1 MWPLQCRVVE
11 YQDNLDSDSKSKRSC
26 FCGIVPA
33 VSLLCVVL
41 LFSTLFFAQRYNEK
55 LLRWKM
61 NIKKLKNDNCKNQCR
76 TGGSHALP
84 EGIISNTSD
93 LEMRHLWDLP
103 MTKTIENKEN
113 ASTNLFAMAVGIKQ
127 KDLVNK
133 LVKKFL
139 SSNFVVMLFHYD
151 GIVDEWNDFE
161 WNNHV
166 IHVAVAN
173 QSKWWFAKR
182 FLHPDIVAE
191 YGYIFLWDE
200 DLGVEHFHP
209 DRYVSIIKSEGLEIS
224 QPALDSNKSE
234 VHHQITA
241 RGRRSNVHRR
251 IYKTGGSGKRCDESS
266 TAPPCTGWVEMMA
279 PVFSRAA
286 WRCVWYMIQN
296 DLIHAWGLDMQ
307 LGYCAQGDRTKN
319 VGVVDAEYIVHYGHP
334 TLGGLDVNEVSSR
347 TKDHRV
353 DVRRLSYRE
362 LQVFRKRWQKAVE
375 EDDCWVDPFQ

>member
-1 MWPLQCRVVE
+1 MQKMNTHSREILE
-11 YQDNLDSDSKSKRSC
+11 ADSKSKRSC
-26 FCGIVPA
+26 LCGMVPT

-41 LFSTLFFAQRYNEK
+41 LFTSSFFVQCYNEK
-55 LLRWKM
+55 LLRWRM
-61 NIKKLKNDNCKNQCR
+61 NIQKLGKDNCKNQCR
-76 TGGSHALP
+76 PGGSHALP
-84 EGIISNTSD
+84 EGIISDTSN

-103 MTKTIENKEN
+103 VTKTIENKEN
-113 ASTNLFAMAVGIKQ
+113 AATNLFAMAVGIKQ

-133 LVKKFL
+133 MVKKFL
-139 SSNFVVMLFHYD
+139 ASNFVVMLFHYD

-161 WNNHV
+161 WNNQV
-166 IHVAVAN
+166 IHVSVAN

-200 DLGVEHFHP
+200 DLGVEHFNP
-209 DRYVSIIKSEGLEIS
+209 DKYISIIKSEGLEIS
-224 QPALDSNKSE
+224 QPALDTENSE

-251 IYKTGGSGKRCDESS
+251 IYKPVGSGKGCDGSS

-279 PVFSRAA
+279 PVFSRAS

-334 TLGGLDVNEVSSR
+334 TLGGSDVNEVSSQA
-347 TKDHRV
+347 KNHRV

-375 EDDCWVDPFQ
+375 EDECWVDPFQ

>member
-1 MWPLQCRVVE
+1 MQNTKIPSRE
-11 YQDNLDSDSKSKRSC
+11 ILDSEPKIKRSC
-26 FCGIVPA
+26 LCSIA
-33 VSLLCVVL
+33 STVSLLCVII
-41 LFSTLFFAQRYNEK
+41 LFTSSFFAQFYNEK
-55 LLRWKM
+55 LRWGM
-61 NIKKLKNDNCKNQCR
+61 NIKKLESDSCKNQCR

-84 EGIISNTSD
+84 EGIISNTSN
-93 LEMRHLWDLP
+93 LQMRPLWDLP
-103 MTKTIENKEN
+103 VTKTTDNKEN
-113 ASTNLFAMAVGIKQ
+113 ASTNLFAVAVGIKQ
-127 KDLVNK
+127 KNLVNK
-133 LVKKFL
+133 MVKKFL
-139 SSNFVVMLFHYD
+139 ANNFVVMLFHYD
-151 GIVDEWNDFE
+151 SIVDEWNEFE
-161 WNNHV
+161 WSSTKV
-166 IHVAVAN
+166 IHVSVAN

-182 FLHPDIVAE
+182 FLHPDIVAD
-191 YGYIFLWDE
+191 YDYIFLWDE
-200 DLGVEHFHP
+200 DLGVENFHP

-224 QPALDSNKSE
+224 QPALDTEKSE

-251 IYKTGGSGKRCDESS
+251 IYKSGGSGKGCDASS

-334 TLGGLDVNEVSSR
+334 TLGGLDVHEASSR
-347 TKDHRV
+347 AKDHRV
-353 DVRRLSYRE
+353 DVRRMSFRE

-375 EDDCWVDPFQ
+375 DDECWVDPFQ

>member
-1 MWPLQCRVVE
+1 
-11 YQDNLDSDSKSKRSC
+11 
-26 FCGIVPA
+26 
-33 VSLLCVVL
+33 
-41 LFSTLFFAQRYNEK
+41 
-55 LLRWKM
+55 M
-61 NIKKLKNDNCKNQCR
+61 NTKKLGNDNCKCR
-76 TGGSHALP
+76 PGGNHALP

-93 LEMRHLWDLP
+93 LEMRHLWDLH

-113 ASTNLFAMAVGIKQ
+113 TSTNLFAMAVGIKQ

-133 LVKKFL
+133 MVKKFL
-139 SSNFVVMLFHYD
+139 VSNFVVMLFHYD

-161 WNNHV
+161 WNNQV

-224 QPALDSNKSE
+224 QPALDSEKSE

-251 IYKTGGSGKRCDESS
+251 IYKSGVSGKRCDGSS

-286 WRCVWYMIQN
+286 WRCIWYMIQN

-334 TLGGLDVNEVSSR
+334 TLGGLDVHEVSSR

-375 EDDCWVDPFQ
+375 EDECWVDPFQ

>member
-1 MWPLQCRVVE
+1 MKTPGRE
-11 YQDNLDSDSKSKRSC
+11 IFDSDTKSKRSC
-26 FCGIVPA
+26 LCSIA
-33 VSLLCVVL
+33 STVSLLCVIL
-41 LFSTLFFAQRYNEK
+41 LFTGSFSAELYNEK
-55 LLRWKM
+55 PIRWRM
-61 NIKKLKNDNCKNQCR
+61 NTKKLENDNCKNQCR
-76 TGGSHALP
+76 PGGSHALP

-93 LEMRHLWDLP
+93 LQMRPLWDLP
-103 MTKTIENKEN
+103 KTKTIDNKEK

-133 LVKKFL
+133 MVKKFL
-139 SSNFVVMLFHYD
+139 ASNFVVMLFHYD
-151 GIVDEWNDFE
+151 NIVDEWNDFE
-161 WNNHV
+161 WSTKV
-166 IHVAVAN
+166 IHVSVAN

-182 FLHPDIVAE
+182 FLHPDIVPD
-191 YGYIFLWDE
+191 YDYVFLWDE
-200 DLGVEHFHP
+200 DLGVENFHP
-209 DRYVSIIKSEGLEIS
+209 DKYVSIIKSEGLEIS
-224 QPALDSNKSE
+224 QPALDTEKSE

-251 IYKTGGSGKRCDESS
+251 IYKSGGRGKGCDGSS

-347 TKDHRV
+347 AKDHRV
-353 DVRRLSYRE
+353 DVRRMSYRE

-375 EDDCWVDPFQ
+375 EDECWVDPFQ